1 MGFKKKPPEPEDP
14 PGAPEWMLTFSDC
27 MTLLLTFFVLLMT
40 FSEIGKETIPA
51 LRNGFRKAMPGFK
64 ISDKMYRNTMASAI
78 DTEPVDAVVEGSEA
92 ATLEEGT
99 SGGLK
104 QMAEFQNPYEPRII
118 LIPSNKIFAGKAA
131 ALSPKGREILNVLGA
146 YLKKIPNGVVID
158 EYSAT
163 KGETGLLRA
172 SAIVDYLT
180 TKSEL
185 PRDRFGISNTKA
197 SNQQVL
203 EDIRRQNNND
213 GVIEVV
219 LLGQALR

>member
-1 MGFKKKPPEPEDP
+1 MAFKKKPPEPEDP

-64 ISDKMYRNTMASAI
+64 VSDKMYRNTMASVT
-78 DTEPVDAVVEGSEA
+78 DTEPVDAVLEGSEH

-104 QMAEFQNPYEPRII
+104 QTADLQDPYEPRTI
-118 LIPSNKIFAGKAA
+118 LIPSNKIFAGKAD
-131 ALSPKGREILNVLGA
+131 ALSPKGREILDVLAA
-146 YLKKIPNGVVID
+146 YLKKIPNGVVIG
-158 EYSAT
+158 EHSVNS
-163 KGETGLLRA
+163 ETGLLRA

-180 TKSEL
+180 TKGEL
-185 PRDRFGISNTKA
+185 PRNRFGISSAKA
-197 SNQQVL
+197 SNAQTL
-203 EDIRRQNNND
+203 EDISKQGDSD
-213 GVIEVV
+213 GVIEIV
-219 LLGQALR
+219 LLGQGIR